1 MKKNASKKSAKTK
14 PTTALSVEDY
24 LAAQPKEVRAALEQL
39 RETIRF
45 VVPDAEEVISYQIP
59 TFKLGGPLVAYA
71 AFANHCSF
79 FVMSPPLMEKFA
91 KELAPYEVGKAT
103 VHFAPEQP
111 LPTTLVKRLVKA
123 RVKENEARKTK

>member
-1 MKKNASKKSAKTK
+1 MKKNASRKSTHGNRAA
-14 PTTALSVEDY
+14 ALSVEHY
-24 LAAQPKEVRAALEQL
+24 LAAQPKEVRAALELL
-39 RETIRF
+39 RKTIRS

-103 VHFAPEQP
+103 IHFAPEKP

-123 RVKENEARKTK
+123 RVKEIEARKTK